1 MVKPDL
7 AYATLFGRHLNQ
19 QRMEVVNWRVEGLST
34 VNAMPVRMN
43 GKSGGAQS
51 HTTRS
56 RKAYFPDIQQFVDTP
71 VIHEMSLIPG
81 EHHTGPALIEQA
93 GSTVVVGPGDVFVLD
108 AFGNIRVTLNPRSNK

>member
-1 MVKPDL
+1 
-7 AYATLFGRHLNQ
+7 
-19 QRMEVVNWRVEGLST
+19 MEIVNWRVEGLST
-34 VNAMPVRMN
+34 VNAMPSRMSAT
-43 GKSGGAQS
+43 SGAARS
-51 HTTRS
+51 YVSRS

-93 GSTVVVGPGDVFVLD
+93 GSTVVVGPGDVFGLD